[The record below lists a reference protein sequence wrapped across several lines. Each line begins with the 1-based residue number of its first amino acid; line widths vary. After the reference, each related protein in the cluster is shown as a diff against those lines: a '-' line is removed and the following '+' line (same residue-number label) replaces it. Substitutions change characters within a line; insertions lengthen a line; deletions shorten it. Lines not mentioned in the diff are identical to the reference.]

1 MNVFKELE
9 EVDSTQIKLK
19 YMTDDILDLYK
30 KNPKECE
37 RLLLELAEIDKEL
50 EELETEFKN
59 LQNEIY

>member
-1 MNVFKELE
+1 MNGCKELE
-9 EVDSTQIKLK
+9 EVDSIQIKLK